1 MFVSFARSEIAPRL
15 TDRPVHAIR
24 TVLVVDDSRSQ
35 RLTVV
40 AGLRSGG
47 YTVLQAASGAEAL
60 ELCARVDVD
69 LVLSDWMM
77 PGMTGIDLCRALR
90 AAHPERYIYFI
101 LLTSKSEKSA
111 LTEGL
116 GVGADD
122 FLSKPVDT
130 AELRARI
137 KAGGRL
143 LALERELRGN
153 NQLLTDALGR
163 LHDLYQRLDQ
173 DLAEA
178 RNLQL
183 SLVPQKSI
191 RMGFGQVSMRL
202 RSAGHL
208 GGDMVG
214 RFTIDARRFGLYAID
229 VSGHGT
235 AAALLTTR
243 LAGLF
248 SSDSPERNIAL
259 RPGPDGVESRPP
271 AAVAAALHRLLLGEL
286 RSERYLTLGYAEIDG
301 VSGAVRLVQG
311 GHPHPVILRRDG
323 GIERLGQGGLPLGL
337 IDSATW
343 VDLEA
348 QLNPGDRLLIVS
360 DGVIECP
367 GRDGQDLG
375 QEGMERVLVH
385 LSGLRGQALIEG
397 LIWELVRWSGSE
409 DFPDDVSCVLYEYEG
424 PPPPV

>member
-1 MFVSFARSEIAPRL
+1 MTFVRADIAPRL

-35 RLTVV
+35 RLTIV
-40 AGLRSGG
+40 AGLRSAG

-60 ELCARVDVD
+60 ELCEKLEVD

-90 AAHPERYIYFI
+90 AGHPDRYIYFI
-101 LLTSKSEKSA
+101 LLTSKSDKSA

-163 LHDLYQRLDQ
+163 LNDLYQRLDQ

-183 SLVPQKSI
+183 SLVPQKSV
-191 RMGFGQVSMRL
+191 RMGHGQVSMRL

-214 RFTIDARRFGLYAID
+214 QFTIDARRFGLYAID

-259 RPGPDGVESRPP
+259 RPGPEGVEPRPP

-301 VSGAVRLVQG
+301 TTGAVRLVQG
-311 GHPHPVILRRDG
+311 GHPHPMILRRDG
-323 GIERLGQGGLPLGL
+323 SVDRLGQGGLPLGL
-337 IDSATW
+337 IDRASWTD
-343 VDLEA
+343 VEA
-348 QLNPGDRLLIVS
+348 RLAPGDRLLIVS

-375 QEGMERVLVH
+375 QDGAERILAR
-385 LSGLRGQALIEG
+385 LSNLRGQSLIEG
-397 LIWELVRWSGSE
+397 LIWELARWSGSE
-409 DFPDDVSCVLYEYEG
+409 DFPDDVSCVLYEFDG
-424 PPPPV
+424 PPPPSA